1 MEESAVSRSTI
12 IFRREVTGQFHSK
25 LLLSLDTAKAE
36 AIVFGP
42 VKWKKKS
49 AFRVIWFKFISKRDF
64 NEEIFYSLS
73 AALPYDPFLS
83 VANNWHQYKL

>member
-36 AIVFGP
+36 AIVVGP
-42 VKWKKKS
+42 VKWKRKVRLESSDSSSSRKGISMKKS
-49 AFRVIWFKFISKRDF
+49 SIV
-64 NEEIFYSLS
+64 
-73 AALPYDPFLS
+73 
-83 VANNWHQYKL
+83 